1 MLDRSVGS
9 RVLAAGPGVVF
20 AGVANVL
27 RAADLC
33 IVNLECAIADVGE
46 PQAKSYTFRA
56 PPESVGALVDAGIDV
71 VSLANNHA
79 MDWGPEALAQT
90 RALCESAGIA
100 VVGSGRDDTEA
111 RKPAVVERNGLR
123 IAVLGYVDAPAEGSF
138 SRLSWKAGPDT
149 PGVAWLDVDE
159 MVADIAAAKREA
171 DHVVVMA
178 HFGYE
183 YHNTPGETQRLQ
195 ARAAIDAGAT
205 VVAGHHPHVLQP
217 VEEYDPGL
225 IAYSLGNFVF
235 DGFDPPA
242 NTSAIL
248 HVDIDGAR
256 VASHTTTPVEV
267 VDGLP
272 VLAGT

>member
-1 MLDRSVGS
+1 MLDRSVGA
-9 RVLAAGPGVVF
+9 RVLWAGPEVVF
-20 AGVANVL
+20 AGVASVL
-27 RAADLC
+27 RAADIC
-33 IVNLECAIADVGE
+33 IVNLECAVSDVGE

-56 PPESVGALVDAGIDV
+56 PPECVGALVDAGIDV

-79 MDWGPEALAQT
+79 LDWGPEALVQT
-90 RALCESAGIA
+90 RALCEAAGIA
-100 VVGSGRDDTEA
+100 VVGGGRDDTEA
-111 RKPAVVERNGLR
+111 RRPAVVERNGLR

-138 SRLSWKAGPDT
+138 SRASWKAAPGT
-149 PGVAWLDVDE
+149 PGVAWLDIDE

-178 HFGYE
+178 HFGHE
-183 YHNTPGETQRLQ
+183 YHSTPSETQRLQ

-217 VEEYDPGL
+217 VEEYGPGV

-248 HVDIDGAR
+248 RVDIDGPR
-256 VASHTTTPVEV
+256 IASYRTTAVEV

-272 VLAGT
+272 VLSGA